1 MAQPQ
6 AVAESAETS
15 QDSSQQTNG
24 EGKQEREQSKI
35 LFPYQDLDEGIEIA
49 KAIYELHGT
58 SCQFDQIAAHLRQ
71 SPTSSSLRLKVTTA
85 KTFGLVTPSQGTVTL
100 TPLGSRIC
108 DTQQEK
114 AARVEA
120 FLTVPL
126 YNAVYEKFKG
136 VPLPPTAGLEAAL
149 VSLGVAQKQKDRAR
163 QVLQRSAQEAGFF
176 QFGSDRLV
184 MPAIKASAPAAAPV
198 IIEEPEQPE
207 KKKKKEEDDDR
218 RHPLIEGLLKELP
231 EPQTEWTT
239 EDRKKWLEMASTIF
253 NVIYK
258 DSDDSRGSLKVV
270 VERNSAKS

>member
-1 MAQPQ
+1 MDFSRCVIHHEADLAQHIE
-6 AVAESAETS
+6 V
-15 QDSSQQTNG
+15 NG

-163 QVLQRSAQEAGFF
+163 QVLQRSA
-176 QFGSDRLV
+176 SR
-184 MPAIKASAPAAAPV
+184 S
-198 IIEEPEQPE
+198 
-207 KKKKKEEDDDR
+207 R
-218 RHPLIEGLLKELP
+218 
-231 EPQTEWTT
+231 
-239 EDRKKWLEMASTIF
+239 
-253 NVIYK
+253 
-258 DSDDSRGSLKVV
+258 DSFSLAVT
-270 VERNSAKS
+270 A